1 METGKTRTKLLYLPG
16 KLRKQASYSLI
27 IIYIF
32 LRLFKLILYLMK
44 NCAMRR
50 RLLNFIAAFLLVPAL
65 SAQTGGDNV
74 YEFLNL
80 THSGLVSSLGG
91 TNVSLNSSGLNLA
104 YHNPALLN
112 NSMDKSLALNYVNY
126 FAGINYGLAMYSRS
140 FRGIGN
146 FAAGMTY
153 LNYGSFTEADPTG
166 IITGSFSASEYAL
179 SLMYSKELDSLFSVG
194 INFKP
199 VLSHLEKYTSF
210 GFAFDLGAA
219 YHNRDNLFSAGFTL
233 KNIGLEVTTY
243 AGEPRQKL
251 PFEIQAGLS
260 QKLAHAPFRLSL
272 TLRHLEKYDL
282 TYEYSDTTSAKNY
295 LQSSEVLENLMR
307 HVIVGIELIPHKN
320 FYLSAGY
327 NYQRRKEL
335 QVESKTSTV
344 GFSWGFGI
352 NTTWINIEFGRATY
366 HLAGASNNVSL
377 IVRPDLLYN
386 RFRK

>member
-1 METGKTRTKLLYLPG
+1 MLYLINNCAMGRKLLYV
-16 KLRKQASYSLI
+16 
-27 IIYIF
+27 
-32 LRLFKLILYLMK
+32 
-44 NCAMRR
+44 
-50 RLLNFIAAFLLVPAL
+50 IAACLLVPAL
-65 SAQTGGDNV
+65 KAQTGGDNI

-80 THSGLVSSLGG
+80 TQSGLVSSLGG

-112 NSMDKSLALNYVNY
+112 NSMDKYLALNYVNY
-126 FAGINYGLAMYSRS
+126 FAGINYGLAIYSRS
-140 FRGIGN
+140 VQGVGN

-153 LNYGSFTEADPTG
+153 LNYGSFTEADPSG
-166 IITGSFSASEYAL
+166 AITGTFGASEYAL
-179 SLMYSKELDSLFSVG
+179 SLIFSKEIDSLFSAG

-219 YHNRDNLFSAGFTL
+219 YHSKSNLFSAGIVL

-243 AGEPRQKL
+243 AGEARQKL
-251 PFEIQAGLS
+251 PFEIQAGVS
-260 QKLAHAPFRLSL
+260 QKIAHAPFRFSL

-282 TYEYSDTTSAKNY
+282 TYEYSDTTTENNY
-295 LQSSEVLENLMR
+295 LQSSEFLENIMR
-307 HVIVGIELIPHKN
+307 HVIAGVEFIPHKN

-335 QVESKTSTV
+335 QVESRSSMV

-352 NTTWINIEFGRATY
+352 NTSWLNIEFGRATY